1 LRGRNALFLK
11 REGEGIDDEKSGD
24 GVAFVGASRYG
35 SRSSAICASCH
46 SLSPLMDGSARLCS
60 KNIKL
65 NLILLDCDVIGKA
78 IVETG
83 AHRHKLHANCF
94 WQHSKVFHSNL
105 LLSNSFESRIVKLPS
120 IQSIA
125 VKSAKIQSG
134 ENSLSSTQALK
145 VSAR

>member
-1 LRGRNALFLK
+1 M
-11 REGEGIDDEKSGD
+11 DDEKSGD

-78 IVETG
+78 IVEMG

-120 IQSIA
+120 SPYSIA

-134 ENSLSSTQALK
+134 ENSISSTQSLK